1 MFFKFGETITV
12 HRFSGEQANGHGKV
26 KKLFTDEQ
34 LGHVAVEP
42 YQVAEPSD
50 GGREQITT
58 RFSIYLSPGAG
69 ITPLDEVTVR
79 GVRCEVDGAVSG
91 EWVNPFNG
99 WAPGSEVRLK
109 EVAG

>member
-1 MFFKFGETITV
+1 MRFPFGEQITV
-12 HRFSGEQANGHGKV
+12 HRHTGEQRNAHGKV
-26 KKLFTDEQ
+26 TKTFTDETVQ
-34 LGHVAVEP
+34 RVAVAP

-69 ITPLDEVTVR
+69 ISPLDEVTVR